1 MKLKYDRRLLL
12 TVTCAIGAIATPMA
26 AASAPAQT
34 ATSAAASAPANT
46 ALPGGAS
53 APANTAL
60 PGVASSPANLYPSK
74 PLRFVV
80 PGLAGTSPDL
90 LARTIAHHLVPRLG
104 QQIVIMNQPGGGGN
118 IGHGTAA
125 KATPDGYTLLVTS
138 DQLSINETLFSNL
151 PFHALKSFAP
161 VVQAIVSP
169 QVLIVNTGLPFK
181 DVAGLIDYARANPGK
196 VNFGSPQIGTV
207 GHLAGELFKRTQKIE
222 IVHVPFQ
229 GATAAIREI
238 IAGQIQMMFVTLPP
252 AIGHIQQGTVRALG
266 VTTIERSTAI
276 PTVPTLNELGM
287 KDFDFGAWQGV
298 LAPAGTPRAIVAKLN
313 AEINAVLKDPEAS
326 SALVRIGFTP
336 VGGTPEQ
343 FQQLISSNID
353 KWGRV
358 IREAKLKIE

>member
-1 MKLKYDRRLLL
+1 MQLKTHRTLLL
-12 TVTCAIGAIATPMA
+12 AVICAIGAIPALLA
-26 AASAPAQT
+26 AAAAPAQDF
-34 ATSAAASAPANT
+34 
-46 ALPGGAS
+46 
-53 APANTAL
+53 
-60 PGVASSPANLYPSK
+60 PSR

-80 PGLAGTSPDL
+80 PALAGTSPDL
-90 LARTIAHHLVPRLG
+90 LARTIAHHLGPRLRE
-104 QQIVIMNQPGGGGN
+104 QIVIMNQPGGGGN

-151 PFHALKSFAP
+151 PFHAVKSFTP

-169 QVLIVNTGLPFK
+169 QVLIVNTGLPYK
-181 DVAGLIDYARANPGK
+181 DVGGLLDYAKANPGK
-196 VNFGSPQIGTV
+196 INFGSPQIGTV
-207 GHLAGELFKRTQKIE
+207 GHLAGELLKRTQKIE
-222 IVHVPFQ
+222 IIHVPFQ

-252 AIGHIQQGTVRALG
+252 AIGHIQQGTVRALA
-266 VTTIERSTAI
+266 VTTIERSKAI
-276 PTVPTLNELGM
+276 PAVPSLHELGM

-298 LAPAGTPRAIVAKLN
+298 LAPAGTPRAIVSKLN
-313 AEINAVLKDPEAS
+313 ADINTVLKDPEAS

-358 IREAKLKIE
+358 IREAKIRAE

>member
-1 MKLKYDRRLLL
+1 MTLKYYRSLLL
-12 TVTCAIGAIATPMA
+12 AVTCAIGAIPALPA
-26 AASAPAQT
+26 AAAAPEQT
-34 ATSAAASAPANT
+34 
-46 ALPGGAS
+46 
-53 APANTAL
+53 
-60 PGVASSPANLYPSK
+60 YPTKS
-74 PLRFVV
+74 LRFIV

-90 LARTIAHHLVPRLG
+90 LARTIAHHLSPRLG

-118 IGHGTAA
+118 IAHGTAA

-151 PFHALKSFAP
+151 PFHAVKSFAP

-169 QVLIVNTGLPFK
+169 QVLIVNTGLPYK
-181 DVAGLIDYARANPGK
+181 DVGGLLDYAKANPGK
-196 VNFGSPQIGTV
+196 INFGSPQIGTV
-207 GHLAGELFKRTQKIE
+207 GHLAGELLKRTQKIE
-222 IVHVPFQ
+222 IIHVPFQ

-252 AIGHIQQGTVRALG
+252 AIGHIQQGTVRALA
-266 VTTIERSTAI
+266 VTTIERSKAI
-276 PTVPTLNELGM
+276 PAVPSLHELGM

-313 AEINAVLKDPEAS
+313 ADINTVLKDPEAS

-358 IREAKLKIE
+358 IRDAKIKAE